1 MDSNVKITYWLYKT
15 RTDKISKLCPI
26 YLRVRNNNSFF
37 TKSTGLSVR
46 ESDWDKKLKRVK
58 GKSAEAESINSQLD
72 GLRHKIMQI
81 TNQLTIKG
89 KPFSVELI
97 KKHME
102 GKEEHQMTLMKVY
115 DEHLRQMK
123 RLKGKE
129 YQQPTII
136 KYANTRLRLSQFLKF
151 KFRRSDMFLYEL
163 NYDFMKGFE
172 IFLRERFDNSTTT
185 CYKHYQRL
193 TRVLKIAMQKGYLD
207 RHPFPAY
214 RIRMP
219 KKKIEYLEREELDRI
234 ECTDFKVERLNV
246 IRDIFI
252 FCCYTGLGYA
262 EVASLSLDDLV
273 TGADGEKWLNILRK
287 KTQKPYSV
295 PVLPKAYEIM
305 DKYLE
310 HPLCRKRGR
319 LLPVPSNVKYN
330 AYLKEIAVIAG
341 VKKHLVSHLA
351 RKTFATTIMLANGVN
366 IGIVSRLLGHANVQ
380 VTLDAYG
387 EYNDQLMISQVGMIR
402 EKLAANN
409 DEFRLVKMEDKS
421 AIEQIVK
428 DFNWREKDN

>member
-15 RTDKISKLCPI
+15 RTDKTSKLCPI
-26 YLRVRNNNSFF
+26 YLRVRNKNSFF

-89 KPFSVELI
+89 KPFSVEMI

-234 ECTDFKVERLNV
+234 ESTDFRVERLNV
-246 IRDIFI
+246 IRDIFV

-262 EVASLSLDDLV
+262 EVASLSLDDLI
-273 TGADGEKWLNILRK
+273 TGADGEKWLSIMRK
-287 KTQKPYSV
+287 KTQKPYQV
-295 PVLPKAYEIM
+295 PVLPVADTIM
-305 DKYLE
+305 KKYMK
-310 HPLCRKRGR
+310 HPQCIRKNKM
-319 LLPVPSNVKYN
+319 LPVPSNVKCN
-330 AYLKEIAVIAG
+330 AYLKEIADVAG
-341 VKKHLVSHLA
+341 IKKHLVSHLA
-351 RKTFATTIMLANGVN
+351 RKTFATTVLLANGVN

-402 EKLAANN
+402 EKLISKS
-409 DEFRLVKMEDKS
+409 EKFEIHELEPKS
-421 AIEQIVK
+421 AMNEILK
-428 DFNWREKDN
+428 DFNWRKKEN

>member
-15 RTDKISKLCPI
+15 RTDNTSKLCPI

-89 KPFSVELI
+89 KPFSVEMI

-193 TRVLKIAMQKGYLD
+193 TRVLKIAMQKG
-207 RHPFPAY
+207 
-214 RIRMP
+214 
-219 KKKIEYLEREELDRI
+219 
-234 ECTDFKVERLNV
+234 
-246 IRDIFI
+246 
-252 FCCYTGLGYA
+252 
-262 EVASLSLDDLV
+262 LSL
-273 TGADGEKWLNILRK
+273 IH
-287 KTQKPYSV
+287 
-295 PVLPKAYEIM
+295 I
-305 DKYLE
+305 
-310 HPLCRKRGR
+310 
-319 LLPVPSNVKYN
+319 
-330 AYLKEIAVIAG
+330 
-341 VKKHLVSHLA
+341 
-351 RKTFATTIMLANGVN
+351 
-366 IGIVSRLLGHANVQ
+366 
-380 VTLDAYG
+380 
-387 EYNDQLMISQVGMIR
+387 
-402 EKLAANN
+402 
-409 DEFRLVKMEDKS
+409 
-421 AIEQIVK
+421 
-428 DFNWREKDN
+428 

>member
-1 MDSNVKITYWLYKT
+1 MDSNVKVTYWLYKT
-15 RTDKISKLCPI
+15 RTDKTSKLCPI

-89 KPFSVELI
+89 KPFSVEMI

-234 ECTDFKVERLNV
+234 ESTDFRVERLNV

-262 EVASLSLDDLV
+262 MVTGVGVLVEVPVMLSLV
-273 TGADGEKWLNILRK
+273 A
-287 KTQKPYSV
+287 
-295 PVLPKAYEIM
+295 
-305 DKYLE
+305 
-310 HPLCRKRGR
+310 
-319 LLPVPSNVKYN
+319 
-330 AYLKEIAVIAG
+330 
-341 VKKHLVSHLA
+341 
-351 RKTFATTIMLANGVN
+351 LAN
-366 IGIVSRLLGHANVQ
+366 RWK
-380 VTLDAYG
+380 Y
-387 EYNDQLMISQVGMIR
+387 
-402 EKLAANN
+402 
-409 DEFRLVKMEDKS
+409 
-421 AIEQIVK
+421 
-428 DFNWREKDN
+428 